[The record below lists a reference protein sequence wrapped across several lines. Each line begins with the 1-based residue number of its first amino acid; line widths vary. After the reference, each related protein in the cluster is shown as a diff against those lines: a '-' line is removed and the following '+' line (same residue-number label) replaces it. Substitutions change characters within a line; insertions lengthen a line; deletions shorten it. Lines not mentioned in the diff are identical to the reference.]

1 MKNLIIALLTT
12 TLVSACGW
20 HLRGSSSVPLNID
33 SVFVTAED
41 SYGSLISTV
50 KQSLAS
56 NQVAA
61 AQSSAEAQYTII
73 LSNEEND
80 RRTVSVGNG
89 ALAAEYEL
97 TMSIDY
103 VIQDS
108 SGKALIE
115 KSTATSIRAYDYDR
129 NAVVAKNEEENLI
142 KAEMRNNV
150 AQQILRRLRFVSL
163 EQNKK
168 AAQPAPAETAE
179 SEADGKTAS

>member
-20 HLRGSSSVPLNID
+20 HLRGSSNVSLNIE

-41 SYGSLISTV
+41 SYGSLVSTV
-50 KQSLAS
+50 KQSLTS

-61 AQSSAEAQYTII
+61 AQSSSEAQYTIV
-73 LSNEEND
+73 LSNEKHD
-80 RRTVSVGNG
+80 RRTASVGNN
-89 ALAAEYEL
+89 AFAAEYEL
-97 TMSIDY
+97 TISVDY

-108 SGKALIE
+108 SGQALTE
-115 KSTATSIRAYDYDR
+115 KSTATSVRTYDYDR

-142 KAEMRNNV
+142 KNEMRNNV

-163 EQNKK
+163 EQNKQ
-168 AAQPAPAETAE
+168 ATQPAPAETVE
-179 SEADGKTAS
+179 SESDGQTAP